1 MSGAWDKAIDNRS
14 KNAIRL
20 AEKTE
25 DVLRENPFLTHGL
38 AKTYARKVLAAE
50 ARGELAPP
58 LPPPPPRLRARPAP
72 QPAPEPLIELDQTL
86 LFPPEAVKDVKKEA
100 KKDKLPPEVVEGAPY
115 QPPLFD
121 YKAANANPL
130 AELAARELC
139 RRRLLPFIQR
149 FRPRYTPGW
158 VHADICRRV
167 ERFVERVEKGE
178 DPRLLLLM
186 PPRSGKSE
194 ILSRNAPAWILG
206 RHPEWELIAASH
218 TASLTMTFSRY
229 IRDVLRDP
237 AFSAVFPDA
246 VLDPSSQSVENW
258 NTTQGGGYLASGQ
271 GGAITGRGAHCFP
284 AGTLVRTPSGYATI
298 ESLKLHDKVLGYD
311 HFREE
316 TTPTRIEAVRCTSRS
331 DLVRITTVAG
341 REIVATSDHPFFVVG
356 VGYAQA
362 EVLRVG
368 ATLLVACMP
377 AVREVQIEEVKDVL
391 PLLHSSQ
398 GAAGGPDVQ
407 PVLEVVPE
415 AALRLQENPSQ
426 GAHGALLL
434 GSLLGNAP
442 RSEEL
447 QDMSCLP
454 RACSFEGR
462 EQEREVL
469 QPRVPYDC
477 EREDAEG
484 GVPGLLGDIST
495 CLVPDP
501 VLLEGL
507 CERSSQC
514 ADARGEQLELQGWAE
529 LQPVV
534 PHGTRAGS
542 VSGREQVRRLRHNRT
557 VASAPHQRP
566 TGGQQGREPGDDVP
580 YLSHGASQVGTD
592 TILMVEKIRGGYVEV
607 YDLQVEGTSNFFA
620 EEILVHNCFFVD
632 DIVKDNEAAQS
643 LSQRESTW
651 SWWNS
656 TAYTRLAP
664 GGGVIALMTNW
675 HADDWAGRI
684 QETMRL
690 GGEVY
695 EVVKYPA
702 INEYGD
708 EYLLL
713 DDTIEQIASGEPIP
727 AGAQMTR
734 PQGTALHPERYST
747 KSMLQKKQNL
757 VMSGQKTV
765 WDALYQQ
772 NPVPDEGSYFKKE
785 LFRSY
790 STPPRRPDLYIYQ
803 AWDFA
808 ISTGKENDYTVGITI
823 GVDHNDAVYVLD
835 MKRFRSSDGIL
846 IAETVRDYAL
856 EWDATMIGVEDGQIW
871 RSIETQFLK
880 VCQEK
885 HTYPSYEALKPLTDK
900 MVRADPLKGRMQAGK
915 IYFPSEAHWLKVLE
929 TEMLHFPNA
938 KHDDCCFVAGT
949 QVAMADGSMKR
960 IEDVLVGDKV
970 RTPVG
975 PKTVLVSTRTMK
987 DAVVFDLDG
996 RLVGTGNHP
1005 IWTENYGWVPMQ
1017 CLMNSDILQ
1026 YIESQEKEESSCQ
1039 EFTLQ
1044 QPPTSTVSNSM
1055 GRCIAVTRTLL
1066 DRIFGSTT
1074 QGPDRSCTGSSGRT
1088 RMGGFLRGIT
1098 STTRTGITSTTT
1110 STTSSACLSR
1120 NITGNISRNAPN
1132 EADPTRRSSI
1142 LLRFAQKLL
1151 HGTNLMKVWHG
1162 TLSTVRGVGSTES
1175 KPGSY
1180 AKSVVQPS
1188 SHSSQTPNSVGSLAR
1203 TRHGT
1208 KPIQVMRRPRE
1219 LEGRHPVF
1227 NLTVVDAHC
1236 FYANGILVHNC
1247 DALAW
1252 AVRLTLTR
1260 TPPREKA
1267 RPKEKSWK
1275 DKLRK
1280 MTRAGSHMA
1289 A

>member
-14 KNAIRL
+14 KNEIRL

-25 DVLRENPFLTHGL
+25 DVLRENPFLTQGL
-38 AKTYARKVLAAE
+38 AKTYARRVLAAE
-50 ARGELAPP
+50 ARGEAAPP
-58 LPPPPPRLRARPAP
+58 LPPPPPRLRARPSP

-86 LFPPEAVKDVKKEA
+86 LFPPEAVRDVKKEA

-149 FRPRYTPGW
+149 FRPRYKAGW

-167 ERFVERVEKGE
+167 ERFIERVERGE
-178 DPRLLLLM
+178 DPRLLLMM

-194 ILSRNAPAWILG
+194 ILSRNAPAWIIG

-237 AFSAVFPDA
+237 AFAAVFPNA
-246 VLDPSSQSVENW
+246 ALDPSSQSVENW

-271 GGAITGRGAHCFP
+271 GGAITGRGAHVF
-284 AGTLVRTPSGYATI
+284 L
-298 ESLKLHDKVLGYD
+298 
-311 HFREE
+311 
-316 TTPTRIEAVRCTSRS
+316 
-331 DLVRITTVAG
+331 
-341 REIVATSDHPFFVVG
+341 
-356 VGYAQA
+356 
-362 EVLRVG
+362 
-368 ATLLVACMP
+368 
-377 AVREVQIEEVKDVL
+377 
-391 PLLHSSQ
+391 
-398 GAAGGPDVQ
+398 
-407 PVLEVVPE
+407 
-415 AALRLQENPSQ
+415 
-426 GAHGALLL
+426 
-434 GSLLGNAP
+434 
-442 RSEEL
+442 
-447 QDMSCLP
+447 
-454 RACSFEGR
+454 
-462 EQEREVL
+462 
-469 QPRVPYDC
+469 
-477 EREDAEG
+477 
-484 GVPGLLGDIST
+484 
-495 CLVPDP
+495 
-501 VLLEGL
+501 
-507 CERSSQC
+507 
-514 ADARGEQLELQGWAE
+514 
-529 LQPVV
+529 
-534 PHGTRAGS
+534 
-542 VSGREQVRRLRHNRT
+542 
-557 VASAPHQRP
+557 
-566 TGGQQGREPGDDVP
+566 
-580 YLSHGASQVGTD
+580 
-592 TILMVEKIRGGYVEV
+592 
-607 YDLQVEGTSNFFA
+607 
-620 EEILVHNCFFVD
+620 VD

-880 VCQEK
+880 VCEEK

-938 KHDDCCFVAGT
+938 KHDDCV
-949 QVAMADGSMKR
+949 DS
-960 IEDVLVGDKV
+960 
-970 RTPVG
+970 
-975 PKTVLVSTRTMK
+975 
-987 DAVVFDLDG
+987 
-996 RLVGTGNHP
+996 
-1005 IWTENYGWVPMQ
+1005 
-1017 CLMNSDILQ
+1017 
-1026 YIESQEKEESSCQ
+1026 
-1039 EFTLQ
+1039 
-1044 QPPTSTVSNSM
+1044 
-1055 GRCIAVTRTLL
+1055 
-1066 DRIFGSTT
+1066 
-1074 QGPDRSCTGSSGRT
+1074 
-1088 RMGGFLRGIT
+1088 
-1098 STTRTGITSTTT
+1098 
-1110 STTSSACLSR
+1110 LSW
-1120 NITGNISRNAPN
+1120 S
-1132 EADPTRRSSI
+1132 
-1142 LLRFAQKLL
+1142 
-1151 HGTNLMKVWHG
+1151 
-1162 TLSTVRGVGSTES
+1162 
-1175 KPGSY
+1175 
-1180 AKSVVQPS
+1180 
-1188 SHSSQTPNSVGSLAR
+1188 
-1203 TRHGT
+1203 
-1208 KPIQVMRRPRE
+1208 
-1219 LEGRHPVF
+1219 
-1227 NLTVVDAHC
+1227 
-1236 FYANGILVHNC
+1236 
-1247 DALAW
+1247 
-1252 AVRLTLTR
+1252 VRLTLTR

-1280 MTRAGSHMA
+1280 MTHAGSHMA

>member
-25 DVLRENPFLTHGL
+25 DVLRENPFLTQGL
-38 AKTYARKVLAAE
+38 AKTYARRVLAAE
-50 ARGELAPP
+50 ARGEPAPP

-72 QPAPEPLIELDQTL
+72 QPAPEPVIELDQTL

-149 FRPRYTPGW
+149 FRPRYRAGW

-167 ERFVERVEKGE
+167 ERFIERVERGE
-178 DPRLLLLM
+178 DPRLLLMM

-194 ILSRNAPAWILG
+194 ILSRNAPAWIIG

-237 AFSAVFPDA
+237 AFAAVFPDA
-246 VLDPSSQSVENW
+246 MLDPSSQSVENW

-271 GGAITGRGAHCFP
+271 GGAITGRGAHVF
-284 AGTLVRTPSGYATI
+284 L
-298 ESLKLHDKVLGYD
+298 
-311 HFREE
+311 
-316 TTPTRIEAVRCTSRS
+316 
-331 DLVRITTVAG
+331 
-341 REIVATSDHPFFVVG
+341 
-356 VGYAQA
+356 
-362 EVLRVG
+362 
-368 ATLLVACMP
+368 
-377 AVREVQIEEVKDVL
+377 
-391 PLLHSSQ
+391 
-398 GAAGGPDVQ
+398 
-407 PVLEVVPE
+407 
-415 AALRLQENPSQ
+415 
-426 GAHGALLL
+426 
-434 GSLLGNAP
+434 
-442 RSEEL
+442 
-447 QDMSCLP
+447 
-454 RACSFEGR
+454 
-462 EQEREVL
+462 
-469 QPRVPYDC
+469 
-477 EREDAEG
+477 
-484 GVPGLLGDIST
+484 
-495 CLVPDP
+495 
-501 VLLEGL
+501 
-507 CERSSQC
+507 
-514 ADARGEQLELQGWAE
+514 
-529 LQPVV
+529 
-534 PHGTRAGS
+534 
-542 VSGREQVRRLRHNRT
+542 
-557 VASAPHQRP
+557 
-566 TGGQQGREPGDDVP
+566 
-580 YLSHGASQVGTD
+580 
-592 TILMVEKIRGGYVEV
+592 
-607 YDLQVEGTSNFFA
+607 
-620 EEILVHNCFFVD
+620 VD

-885 HTYPSYEALKPLTDK
+885 HSYPSYEALKPLTDK

-938 KHDDCCFVAGT
+938 KHDD
-949 QVAMADGSMKR
+949 
-960 IEDVLVGDKV
+960 
-970 RTPVG
+970 
-975 PKTVLVSTRTMK
+975 TV
-987 DAVVFDLDG
+987 
-996 RLVGTGNHP
+996 
-1005 IWTENYGWVPMQ
+1005 
-1017 CLMNSDILQ
+1017 
-1026 YIESQEKEESSCQ
+1026 
-1039 EFTLQ
+1039 
-1044 QPPTSTVSNSM
+1044 
-1055 GRCIAVTRTLL
+1055 
-1066 DRIFGSTT
+1066 
-1074 QGPDRSCTGSSGRT
+1074 
-1088 RMGGFLRGIT
+1088 
-1098 STTRTGITSTTT
+1098 
-1110 STTSSACLSR
+1110 
-1120 NITGNISRNAPN
+1120 
-1132 EADPTRRSSI
+1132 
-1142 LLRFAQKLL
+1142 
-1151 HGTNLMKVWHG
+1151 
-1162 TLSTVRGVGSTES
+1162 
-1175 KPGSY
+1175 
-1180 AKSVVQPS
+1180 
-1188 SHSSQTPNSVGSLAR
+1188 
-1203 TRHGT
+1203 
-1208 KPIQVMRRPRE
+1208 
-1219 LEGRHPVF
+1219 
-1227 NLTVVDAHC
+1227 
-1236 FYANGILVHNC
+1236 

>member
-25 DVLRENPFLTHGL
+25 DVLRENPFLTQGL
-38 AKTYARKVLAAE
+38 AKTYARRVLAAE
-50 ARGELAPP
+50 ARGEAAPP
-58 LPPPPPRLRARPAP
+58 LPPPPPRLRARPSP
-72 QPAPEPLIELDQTL
+72 QPAPEPVIELDQTL
-86 LFPPEAVKDVKKEA
+86 LFPPEAVRDVKKEA

-149 FRPRYTPGW
+149 FRPRYKAGW

-167 ERFVERVEKGE
+167 ERFIERVERGE
-178 DPRLLLLM
+178 DPRLLLMM

-194 ILSRNAPAWILG
+194 ILSRNAPAWIIG

-237 AFSAVFPDA
+237 AFAAVFPNA
-246 VLDPSSQSVENW
+246 ALDPSSQSVENW

-271 GGAITGRGAHCFP
+271 GGAITGRGAHVF
-284 AGTLVRTPSGYATI
+284 L
-298 ESLKLHDKVLGYD
+298 
-311 HFREE
+311 
-316 TTPTRIEAVRCTSRS
+316 
-331 DLVRITTVAG
+331 
-341 REIVATSDHPFFVVG
+341 
-356 VGYAQA
+356 
-362 EVLRVG
+362 
-368 ATLLVACMP
+368 
-377 AVREVQIEEVKDVL
+377 
-391 PLLHSSQ
+391 
-398 GAAGGPDVQ
+398 
-407 PVLEVVPE
+407 
-415 AALRLQENPSQ
+415 
-426 GAHGALLL
+426 
-434 GSLLGNAP
+434 
-442 RSEEL
+442 
-447 QDMSCLP
+447 
-454 RACSFEGR
+454 
-462 EQEREVL
+462 
-469 QPRVPYDC
+469 
-477 EREDAEG
+477 
-484 GVPGLLGDIST
+484 
-495 CLVPDP
+495 
-501 VLLEGL
+501 
-507 CERSSQC
+507 
-514 ADARGEQLELQGWAE
+514 
-529 LQPVV
+529 
-534 PHGTRAGS
+534 
-542 VSGREQVRRLRHNRT
+542 
-557 VASAPHQRP
+557 
-566 TGGQQGREPGDDVP
+566 
-580 YLSHGASQVGTD
+580 
-592 TILMVEKIRGGYVEV
+592 
-607 YDLQVEGTSNFFA
+607 
-620 EEILVHNCFFVD
+620 VD

-880 VCQEK
+880 VCEEK

-938 KHDDCCFVAGT
+938 KHDDCV
-949 QVAMADGSMKR
+949 DS
-960 IEDVLVGDKV
+960 
-970 RTPVG
+970 
-975 PKTVLVSTRTMK
+975 
-987 DAVVFDLDG
+987 
-996 RLVGTGNHP
+996 
-1005 IWTENYGWVPMQ
+1005 
-1017 CLMNSDILQ
+1017 
-1026 YIESQEKEESSCQ
+1026 
-1039 EFTLQ
+1039 
-1044 QPPTSTVSNSM
+1044 
-1055 GRCIAVTRTLL
+1055 
-1066 DRIFGSTT
+1066 
-1074 QGPDRSCTGSSGRT
+1074 
-1088 RMGGFLRGIT
+1088 
-1098 STTRTGITSTTT
+1098 
-1110 STTSSACLSR
+1110 LSW
-1120 NITGNISRNAPN
+1120 S
-1132 EADPTRRSSI
+1132 
-1142 LLRFAQKLL
+1142 
-1151 HGTNLMKVWHG
+1151 
-1162 TLSTVRGVGSTES
+1162 
-1175 KPGSY
+1175 
-1180 AKSVVQPS
+1180 
-1188 SHSSQTPNSVGSLAR
+1188 
-1203 TRHGT
+1203 
-1208 KPIQVMRRPRE
+1208 
-1219 LEGRHPVF
+1219 
-1227 NLTVVDAHC
+1227 
-1236 FYANGILVHNC
+1236 
-1247 DALAW
+1247 
-1252 AVRLTLTR
+1252 VRLTLTR

-1280 MTRAGSHMA
+1280 MTHAGSHMA

>member
-14 KNAIRL
+14 KNEIRL

-25 DVLRENPFLTHGL
+25 DVLRENPFLTQGL
-38 AKTYARKVLAAE
+38 AKTYARRVLAAE
-50 ARGELAPP
+50 ARGEAAPP
-58 LPPPPPRLRARPAP
+58 LPPPPPRLRARPSP
-72 QPAPEPLIELDQTL
+72 QPAPEPVIELDQTL
-86 LFPPEAVKDVKKEA
+86 LFPPEAVRDVKKEA

-149 FRPRYTPGW
+149 FRPRYKAGW

-167 ERFVERVEKGE
+167 ERFIERVERGE
-178 DPRLLLLM
+178 DPRLLLMM

-194 ILSRNAPAWILG
+194 ILSRNAPAWIIG

-237 AFSAVFPDA
+237 AFAAVFPNA
-246 VLDPSSQSVENW
+246 ALDPSSQSVENW

-271 GGAITGRGAHCFP
+271 GGAITGRGAHVF
-284 AGTLVRTPSGYATI
+284 L
-298 ESLKLHDKVLGYD
+298 
-311 HFREE
+311 
-316 TTPTRIEAVRCTSRS
+316 
-331 DLVRITTVAG
+331 
-341 REIVATSDHPFFVVG
+341 
-356 VGYAQA
+356 
-362 EVLRVG
+362 
-368 ATLLVACMP
+368 
-377 AVREVQIEEVKDVL
+377 
-391 PLLHSSQ
+391 
-398 GAAGGPDVQ
+398 
-407 PVLEVVPE
+407 
-415 AALRLQENPSQ
+415 
-426 GAHGALLL
+426 
-434 GSLLGNAP
+434 
-442 RSEEL
+442 
-447 QDMSCLP
+447 
-454 RACSFEGR
+454 
-462 EQEREVL
+462 
-469 QPRVPYDC
+469 
-477 EREDAEG
+477 
-484 GVPGLLGDIST
+484 
-495 CLVPDP
+495 
-501 VLLEGL
+501 
-507 CERSSQC
+507 
-514 ADARGEQLELQGWAE
+514 
-529 LQPVV
+529 
-534 PHGTRAGS
+534 
-542 VSGREQVRRLRHNRT
+542 
-557 VASAPHQRP
+557 
-566 TGGQQGREPGDDVP
+566 
-580 YLSHGASQVGTD
+580 
-592 TILMVEKIRGGYVEV
+592 
-607 YDLQVEGTSNFFA
+607 
-620 EEILVHNCFFVD
+620 VD

-880 VCQEK
+880 VCEEK

-938 KHDDCCFVAGT
+938 KHDDCV
-949 QVAMADGSMKR
+949 DS
-960 IEDVLVGDKV
+960 
-970 RTPVG
+970 
-975 PKTVLVSTRTMK
+975 
-987 DAVVFDLDG
+987 
-996 RLVGTGNHP
+996 
-1005 IWTENYGWVPMQ
+1005 
-1017 CLMNSDILQ
+1017 
-1026 YIESQEKEESSCQ
+1026 
-1039 EFTLQ
+1039 
-1044 QPPTSTVSNSM
+1044 
-1055 GRCIAVTRTLL
+1055 
-1066 DRIFGSTT
+1066 
-1074 QGPDRSCTGSSGRT
+1074 
-1088 RMGGFLRGIT
+1088 
-1098 STTRTGITSTTT
+1098 
-1110 STTSSACLSR
+1110 LSW
-1120 NITGNISRNAPN
+1120 S
-1132 EADPTRRSSI
+1132 
-1142 LLRFAQKLL
+1142 
-1151 HGTNLMKVWHG
+1151 
-1162 TLSTVRGVGSTES
+1162 
-1175 KPGSY
+1175 
-1180 AKSVVQPS
+1180 
-1188 SHSSQTPNSVGSLAR
+1188 
-1203 TRHGT
+1203 
-1208 KPIQVMRRPRE
+1208 
-1219 LEGRHPVF
+1219 
-1227 NLTVVDAHC
+1227 
-1236 FYANGILVHNC
+1236 
-1247 DALAW
+1247 
-1252 AVRLTLTR
+1252 VRLTLTR

-1280 MTRAGSHMA
+1280 MTHAGSHMA

>member
-14 KNAIRL
+14 KNEIRL

-25 DVLRENPFLTHGL
+25 DVLRENPFLTQGL
-38 AKTYARKVLAAE
+38 AKTYARRVLAAE
-50 ARGELAPP
+50 ARGEAAPP
-58 LPPPPPRLRARPAP
+58 LPPPPPRLRARPSP
-72 QPAPEPLIELDQTL
+72 QPAPEPVIELDQTL
-86 LFPPEAVKDVKKEA
+86 LFPPEAVRDVKKEA

-149 FRPRYTPGW
+149 FRPRYKAGW

-167 ERFVERVEKGE
+167 ERFIERVERGE
-178 DPRLLLLM
+178 DPRLLLMM

-194 ILSRNAPAWILG
+194 ILSRNAPAWIIG

-237 AFSAVFPDA
+237 AFAAVFPNA
-246 VLDPSSQSVENW
+246 ALDPSSQSVENW

-271 GGAITGRGAHCFP
+271 GGAITGRGAHVF
-284 AGTLVRTPSGYATI
+284 L
-298 ESLKLHDKVLGYD
+298 
-311 HFREE
+311 
-316 TTPTRIEAVRCTSRS
+316 
-331 DLVRITTVAG
+331 
-341 REIVATSDHPFFVVG
+341 
-356 VGYAQA
+356 
-362 EVLRVG
+362 
-368 ATLLVACMP
+368 
-377 AVREVQIEEVKDVL
+377 
-391 PLLHSSQ
+391 
-398 GAAGGPDVQ
+398 
-407 PVLEVVPE
+407 
-415 AALRLQENPSQ
+415 
-426 GAHGALLL
+426 
-434 GSLLGNAP
+434 
-442 RSEEL
+442 
-447 QDMSCLP
+447 
-454 RACSFEGR
+454 
-462 EQEREVL
+462 
-469 QPRVPYDC
+469 
-477 EREDAEG
+477 
-484 GVPGLLGDIST
+484 
-495 CLVPDP
+495 
-501 VLLEGL
+501 
-507 CERSSQC
+507 
-514 ADARGEQLELQGWAE
+514 
-529 LQPVV
+529 
-534 PHGTRAGS
+534 
-542 VSGREQVRRLRHNRT
+542 
-557 VASAPHQRP
+557 
-566 TGGQQGREPGDDVP
+566 
-580 YLSHGASQVGTD
+580 
-592 TILMVEKIRGGYVEV
+592 
-607 YDLQVEGTSNFFA
+607 
-620 EEILVHNCFFVD
+620 VD

-790 STPPRRPDLYIYQ
+790 STPPRRPDIYIYQ

-880 VCQEK
+880 VCEEK

-938 KHDDCCFVAGT
+938 KHDDCV
-949 QVAMADGSMKR
+949 DS
-960 IEDVLVGDKV
+960 
-970 RTPVG
+970 
-975 PKTVLVSTRTMK
+975 
-987 DAVVFDLDG
+987 
-996 RLVGTGNHP
+996 
-1005 IWTENYGWVPMQ
+1005 
-1017 CLMNSDILQ
+1017 
-1026 YIESQEKEESSCQ
+1026 
-1039 EFTLQ
+1039 
-1044 QPPTSTVSNSM
+1044 
-1055 GRCIAVTRTLL
+1055 
-1066 DRIFGSTT
+1066 
-1074 QGPDRSCTGSSGRT
+1074 
-1088 RMGGFLRGIT
+1088 
-1098 STTRTGITSTTT
+1098 
-1110 STTSSACLSR
+1110 LSW
-1120 NITGNISRNAPN
+1120 S
-1132 EADPTRRSSI
+1132 
-1142 LLRFAQKLL
+1142 
-1151 HGTNLMKVWHG
+1151 
-1162 TLSTVRGVGSTES
+1162 
-1175 KPGSY
+1175 
-1180 AKSVVQPS
+1180 
-1188 SHSSQTPNSVGSLAR
+1188 
-1203 TRHGT
+1203 
-1208 KPIQVMRRPRE
+1208 
-1219 LEGRHPVF
+1219 
-1227 NLTVVDAHC
+1227 
-1236 FYANGILVHNC
+1236 
-1247 DALAW
+1247 
-1252 AVRLTLTR
+1252 VRLTLTR

-1280 MTRAGSHMA
+1280 MTHAGSHMA

>member
-25 DVLRENPFLTHGL
+25 DVLKENPFLTQGL
-38 AKTYARKVLAAE
+38 AKTYARRVLAAE
-50 ARGELAPP
+50 ARGEAAPP
-58 LPPPPPRLRARPAP
+58 LPPPPPRLRARPSP
-72 QPAPEPLIELDQTL
+72 QPAPEPVIELDQTL
-86 LFPPEAVKDVKKEA
+86 LFPPEAVRDVKKEA

-149 FRPRYTPGW
+149 FRPRYKAGW

-167 ERFVERVEKGE
+167 ERFIERVERGE
-178 DPRLLLLM
+178 DPRLLLMM

-194 ILSRNAPAWILG
+194 ILSRNAPAWIIG

-237 AFSAVFPDA
+237 AFAAVFPNA
-246 VLDPSSQSVENW
+246 ALDPSSQSVENW

-271 GGAITGRGAHCFP
+271 GGAITGRGAHVF
-284 AGTLVRTPSGYATI
+284 L
-298 ESLKLHDKVLGYD
+298 
-311 HFREE
+311 
-316 TTPTRIEAVRCTSRS
+316 
-331 DLVRITTVAG
+331 
-341 REIVATSDHPFFVVG
+341 
-356 VGYAQA
+356 
-362 EVLRVG
+362 
-368 ATLLVACMP
+368 
-377 AVREVQIEEVKDVL
+377 
-391 PLLHSSQ
+391 
-398 GAAGGPDVQ
+398 
-407 PVLEVVPE
+407 
-415 AALRLQENPSQ
+415 
-426 GAHGALLL
+426 
-434 GSLLGNAP
+434 
-442 RSEEL
+442 
-447 QDMSCLP
+447 
-454 RACSFEGR
+454 
-462 EQEREVL
+462 
-469 QPRVPYDC
+469 
-477 EREDAEG
+477 
-484 GVPGLLGDIST
+484 
-495 CLVPDP
+495 
-501 VLLEGL
+501 
-507 CERSSQC
+507 
-514 ADARGEQLELQGWAE
+514 
-529 LQPVV
+529 
-534 PHGTRAGS
+534 
-542 VSGREQVRRLRHNRT
+542 
-557 VASAPHQRP
+557 
-566 TGGQQGREPGDDVP
+566 
-580 YLSHGASQVGTD
+580 
-592 TILMVEKIRGGYVEV
+592 
-607 YDLQVEGTSNFFA
+607 
-620 EEILVHNCFFVD
+620 VD

-880 VCQEK
+880 VCEEK

-938 KHDDCCFVAGT
+938 KHDDCV
-949 QVAMADGSMKR
+949 DS
-960 IEDVLVGDKV
+960 
-970 RTPVG
+970 
-975 PKTVLVSTRTMK
+975 
-987 DAVVFDLDG
+987 
-996 RLVGTGNHP
+996 
-1005 IWTENYGWVPMQ
+1005 
-1017 CLMNSDILQ
+1017 
-1026 YIESQEKEESSCQ
+1026 
-1039 EFTLQ
+1039 
-1044 QPPTSTVSNSM
+1044 
-1055 GRCIAVTRTLL
+1055 
-1066 DRIFGSTT
+1066 
-1074 QGPDRSCTGSSGRT
+1074 
-1088 RMGGFLRGIT
+1088 
-1098 STTRTGITSTTT
+1098 
-1110 STTSSACLSR
+1110 LSW
-1120 NITGNISRNAPN
+1120 S
-1132 EADPTRRSSI
+1132 
-1142 LLRFAQKLL
+1142 
-1151 HGTNLMKVWHG
+1151 
-1162 TLSTVRGVGSTES
+1162 
-1175 KPGSY
+1175 
-1180 AKSVVQPS
+1180 
-1188 SHSSQTPNSVGSLAR
+1188 
-1203 TRHGT
+1203 
-1208 KPIQVMRRPRE
+1208 
-1219 LEGRHPVF
+1219 
-1227 NLTVVDAHC
+1227 
-1236 FYANGILVHNC
+1236 
-1247 DALAW
+1247 
-1252 AVRLTLTR
+1252 VRLTLTR

-1280 MTRAGSHMA
+1280 MTHAGSHMA

>member
-14 KNAIRL
+14 KNEIRL

-25 DVLRENPFLTHGL
+25 DVLRENPFLTQGL
-38 AKTYARKVLAAE
+38 AKTYARRVLAAE
-50 ARGELAPP
+50 ARGEAAPP
-58 LPPPPPRLRARPAP
+58 LPPPPPRLRARPSP
-72 QPAPEPLIELDQTL
+72 QPAPEPVIELDQTL
-86 LFPPEAVKDVKKEA
+86 LFPPEAVRDVKKEA

-149 FRPRYTPGW
+149 FRPRYKAGW

-167 ERFVERVEKGE
+167 ERFIERVERGE
-178 DPRLLLLM
+178 DPRLLLMM

-194 ILSRNAPAWILG
+194 ILSRNAPAWIIG

-237 AFSAVFPDA
+237 AFAAVFPNA
-246 VLDPSSQSVENW
+246 ALDPSSQSVENW

-271 GGAITGRGAHCFP
+271 GGAITGRGAHVF
-284 AGTLVRTPSGYATI
+284 L
-298 ESLKLHDKVLGYD
+298 
-311 HFREE
+311 
-316 TTPTRIEAVRCTSRS
+316 
-331 DLVRITTVAG
+331 
-341 REIVATSDHPFFVVG
+341 
-356 VGYAQA
+356 
-362 EVLRVG
+362 
-368 ATLLVACMP
+368 
-377 AVREVQIEEVKDVL
+377 
-391 PLLHSSQ
+391 
-398 GAAGGPDVQ
+398 
-407 PVLEVVPE
+407 
-415 AALRLQENPSQ
+415 
-426 GAHGALLL
+426 
-434 GSLLGNAP
+434 
-442 RSEEL
+442 
-447 QDMSCLP
+447 
-454 RACSFEGR
+454 
-462 EQEREVL
+462 
-469 QPRVPYDC
+469 
-477 EREDAEG
+477 
-484 GVPGLLGDIST
+484 
-495 CLVPDP
+495 
-501 VLLEGL
+501 
-507 CERSSQC
+507 
-514 ADARGEQLELQGWAE
+514 
-529 LQPVV
+529 
-534 PHGTRAGS
+534 
-542 VSGREQVRRLRHNRT
+542 
-557 VASAPHQRP
+557 
-566 TGGQQGREPGDDVP
+566 
-580 YLSHGASQVGTD
+580 
-592 TILMVEKIRGGYVEV
+592 
-607 YDLQVEGTSNFFA
+607 
-620 EEILVHNCFFVD
+620 VD

-938 KHDDCCFVAGT
+938 KHDDCV
-949 QVAMADGSMKR
+949 DS
-960 IEDVLVGDKV
+960 
-970 RTPVG
+970 
-975 PKTVLVSTRTMK
+975 
-987 DAVVFDLDG
+987 
-996 RLVGTGNHP
+996 
-1005 IWTENYGWVPMQ
+1005 
-1017 CLMNSDILQ
+1017 
-1026 YIESQEKEESSCQ
+1026 
-1039 EFTLQ
+1039 
-1044 QPPTSTVSNSM
+1044 
-1055 GRCIAVTRTLL
+1055 
-1066 DRIFGSTT
+1066 
-1074 QGPDRSCTGSSGRT
+1074 
-1088 RMGGFLRGIT
+1088 
-1098 STTRTGITSTTT
+1098 
-1110 STTSSACLSR
+1110 LSW
-1120 NITGNISRNAPN
+1120 S
-1132 EADPTRRSSI
+1132 
-1142 LLRFAQKLL
+1142 
-1151 HGTNLMKVWHG
+1151 
-1162 TLSTVRGVGSTES
+1162 
-1175 KPGSY
+1175 
-1180 AKSVVQPS
+1180 
-1188 SHSSQTPNSVGSLAR
+1188 
-1203 TRHGT
+1203 
-1208 KPIQVMRRPRE
+1208 
-1219 LEGRHPVF
+1219 
-1227 NLTVVDAHC
+1227 
-1236 FYANGILVHNC
+1236 
-1247 DALAW
+1247 
-1252 AVRLTLTR
+1252 VRLTLTR

-1280 MTRAGSHMA
+1280 MTCAGSHMA

>member
-1 MSGAWDKAIDNRS
+1 MSGVWDKAIDNRS
-14 KNAIRL
+14 KREIRL
-20 AEKTE
+20 AEKAE
-25 DVLRENPFLTHGL
+25 EVLRENPFLTQVM
-38 AKTYARKVLAAE
+38 AKTYARRVLVAE
-50 ARGELAPP
+50 ARGEEPPAP
-58 LPPPPPRLRARPAP
+58 PPPPPRLRARHTAP
-72 QPAPEPLIELDQTL
+72 QTDHVSAIEPDATL
-86 LFPPEAVKDVKKEA
+86 LFPPEAVKQSKR
-100 KKDKLPPEVVEGAPY
+100 DKLPPDVIEGAPY

-121 YKAANANPL
+121 YKAANAHPL

-149 FRPRYTPGW
+149 FRPRYKAGW

-167 ERFVERVEKGE
+167 ERFIERVERGE
-178 DPRLLLLM
+178 DPRLLLMM

-194 ILSRNAPAWILG
+194 ILSRNAPAWIIG
-206 RHPEWELIAASH
+206 KHPEWELIAASH

-271 GGAITGRGAHCFP
+271 GGAITGRGAHVF
-284 AGTLVRTPSGYATI
+284 L
-298 ESLKLHDKVLGYD
+298 
-311 HFREE
+311 
-316 TTPTRIEAVRCTSRS
+316 
-331 DLVRITTVAG
+331 
-341 REIVATSDHPFFVVG
+341 
-356 VGYAQA
+356 
-362 EVLRVG
+362 
-368 ATLLVACMP
+368 
-377 AVREVQIEEVKDVL
+377 
-391 PLLHSSQ
+391 
-398 GAAGGPDVQ
+398 
-407 PVLEVVPE
+407 
-415 AALRLQENPSQ
+415 
-426 GAHGALLL
+426 
-434 GSLLGNAP
+434 
-442 RSEEL
+442 
-447 QDMSCLP
+447 
-454 RACSFEGR
+454 
-462 EQEREVL
+462 
-469 QPRVPYDC
+469 
-477 EREDAEG
+477 
-484 GVPGLLGDIST
+484 
-495 CLVPDP
+495 
-501 VLLEGL
+501 
-507 CERSSQC
+507 
-514 ADARGEQLELQGWAE
+514 
-529 LQPVV
+529 
-534 PHGTRAGS
+534 
-542 VSGREQVRRLRHNRT
+542 
-557 VASAPHQRP
+557 
-566 TGGQQGREPGDDVP
+566 
-580 YLSHGASQVGTD
+580 
-592 TILMVEKIRGGYVEV
+592 
-607 YDLQVEGTSNFFA
+607 
-620 EEILVHNCFFVD
+620 VD

-713 DDTIEQIASGEPIP
+713 DDSIEQIATGEPIP

-734 PQGTALHPERYST
+734 PMGTALHPERYST

-772 NPVPDEGSYFKKE
+772 NPVPDEGTYFKKE
-785 LFRSY
+785 MFRSY
-790 STPPRRPDLYIYQ
+790 STPPRRADMYIYQ

-808 ISTGKENDYTVGITI
+808 ISTGDQNDYTVGITI

-846 IAETVRDYAL
+846 IAETVRDYSL
-856 EWDATMIGVEDGQIW
+856 EWGATMIGVEDGQIW

-880 VCQEK
+880 ACEEK
-885 HTYPSYEALKPLTDK
+885 RSYPSYEALKPLTDK

-915 IYFPSEAHWLKVLE
+915 IYFPSAAHWLKVLE

-949 QVAMADGSMKR
+949 KVAMADGSMKR
-960 IEDVLVGDKV
+960 IEDVQVGDKV
-970 RTPVG
+970 HTPVG

-1005 IWTENYGWVPMQ
+1005 IWTENSGWVPMQ
-1017 CLMNSDILQ
+1017 ALMNSDILQ
-1026 YIESQEKEESSCQ
+1026 CIESQEEEESSCR

-1044 QPPTSTVSNSM
+1044 QPPTSTVSNLM
-1055 GRCIAVTRTLL
+1055 GRCTAVTRTLL
-1066 DRIFGSTT
+1066 EHIFGTTT
-1074 QGPDRSCTGSSGRT
+1074 QDPEPSCTGSSGRT
-1088 RMGGFLRGIT
+1088 RTGRFLRGIT
-1098 STTRTGITSTTT
+1098 YTTRTGITSTTT
-1110 STTSSACLSR
+1110 STTSSAYLLR
-1120 NITGNISRNAPN
+1120 NIMESISRTTPN
-1132 EADPTRRSSI
+1132 VVDPTRRSNI
-1142 LLRFAQKLL
+1142 LLRFAQRLL
-1151 HGTNLMKVWHG
+1151 HGTSLMKVWRG
-1162 TLSTVRGVGSTES
+1162 MLSTVRGVGSTES
-1175 KPGSY
+1175 KQISY
-1180 AKSVVQPS
+1180 VKSAAQAS
-1188 SHSSQTPNSVGSLAR
+1188 NHSSQTPSFAGNLVR

-1208 KPIQVMRRPRE
+1208 RPIQVMRRPRE
-1219 LEGRHPVF
+1219 LEGRRPVF

-1252 AVRLTLTR
+1252 AVRLTLAR

-1280 MTRAGSHMA
+1280 MTHTGSHMA